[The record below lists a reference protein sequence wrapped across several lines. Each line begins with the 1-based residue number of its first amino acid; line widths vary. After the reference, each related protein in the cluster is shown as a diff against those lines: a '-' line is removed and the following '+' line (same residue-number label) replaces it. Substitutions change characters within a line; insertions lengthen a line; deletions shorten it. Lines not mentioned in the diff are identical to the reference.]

1 MRDLIEKIANR
12 NERIL
17 LAINGLPLC
26 GKSTLA
32 DGISGTIGGERIT
45 TSTALRALNNPTVNY
60 KIDNGILVEDEI
72 VVGAVTLQ
80 LRRSKEN
87 LVIIDGCFRRAG
99 QTRSIVGMA
108 HFYEITHIVAM
119 EVEVSY
125 PTIRHR
131 LNLNGRNR
139 NDDTLQKVANRIRE
153 YKGNQTGVRLA
164 LRDLTR
170 FQVSINGDQN
180 KEGVLQ
186 EALRKF
192 EGCLEDILEPT
203 CPFKGRVTVNC

>member
-1 MRDLIEKIANR
+1 M
-12 NERIL
+12 
-17 LAINGLPLC
+17 
-26 GKSTLA
+26 
-32 DGISGTIGGERIT
+32 GGERIT

-108 HFYEITHIVAM
+108 HFYEFAHVVAV

-125 PTIRHR
+125 PTIRDR
-131 LNLNGRNR
+131 LNGRNR

-170 FQVSINGDQN
+170 HQISINGNASKDD
-180 KEGVLQ
+180 VLK
-186 EALRKF
+186 EALQVF
-192 EGCLEDILEPT
+192 GGCLEDILEPE
-203 CPFKGRVTVNC
+203 CVFKKYGT